1 MAGQKRTQRSI
12 AREATLQ
19 PVSPTKALKSEE
31 IRVIEDDKGMTGE
44 ENEVKEGEEPA
55 RSDDEG
61 RGSFESRR
69 DALSHGV
76 AAEDRQEEGE
86 EGRVSKGISAPQK
99 VSKEER
105 DEHNRTHTPFR
116 AWCRHCVRGRGKST
130 PHCAGV
136 KEEEELKV
144 PKISMDYFFM
154 SDKDEKASE
163 NPLLVVLDEST
174 GTKYARAVGQKG
186 LGSENELDWLVRDIS
201 RELKS
206 WGHMGGPG
214 GCIILKSDNE
224 KPICTKSWSST
235 QKNISLSSGEAE
247 LVAAVKMSTEL
258 IGLIQLAREWDL
270 ELTGSVLVDSSAAL
284 GVVKRR
290 GNGRLRHIKIGMLWV
305 QEKAESGELLY
316 KKVQSASNMADLL
329 TKNLGQ
335 RLMNSHIQG
344 MSLYCPDGR
353 AGESL
358 TIY

>member
-19 PVSPTKALKSEE
+19 PVSPTKVLKSEE

-224 KPICTKSWSST
+224 KPICIKSWSST

-247 LVAAVKMSTEL
+247 LVAAVKMSTWAHSA
-258 IGLIQLAREWDL
+258 GPGM
-270 ELTGSVLVDSSAAL
+270 GSRA
-284 GVVKRR
+284 
-290 GNGRLRHIKIGMLWV
+290 HW
-305 QEKAESGELLY
+305 Q
-316 KKVQSASNMADLL
+316 
-329 TKNLGQ
+329 
-335 RLMNSHIQG
+335 
-344 MSLYCPDGR
+344 CPG
-353 AGESL
+353 
-358 TIY
+358 